1 MIIGDNFNS
10 KAKQLLHKVFEIGE
24 GEVDKRISVQLICE
38 ELVLDKTE
46 VKNLIEYLD
55 SKEYLKIETF
65 GGPFLYGD
73 VSLTKKGLYRAQ
85 K

>member
-1 MIIGDNFNS
+1 MIIGNNFNS
-10 KAKQLLHKVFEIGE
+10 KAKQLLQKVFESSD
-24 GEVDKRISVQLICE
+24 GEVGKRINVQLICE
-38 ELVLDKTE
+38 ELVFDKTE

-55 SKEYLKIETF
+55 SKDYLKIETF